1 MIAFI
6 KNKLMLSSIV
16 FILGCIS
23 GCCALQKE
31 YMYVRG
37 GENVIYQ
44 CGNGYRIAAKYY
56 SLSDGSLN
64 FVKVIMTD
72 GKEQTLPQALS
83 ASGARYTDDRE
94 LVWWIKGDSARLEI
108 RDGEGNWRL
117 KYENCKVVSDGK

>member
-1 MIAFI
+1 MITFI
-6 KNKLMLSSIV
+6 KNKFMLLGMV
-16 FILGCIS
+16 FMLGCIS
-23 GCCALQKE
+23 GCFILQKE
-31 YMYVRG
+31 RLHVRG
-37 GENVIYQ
+37 GEKVIYQ
-44 CGNGYRIAAKYY
+44 CGTGYRITAKYY

-64 FVKVIMTD
+64 FVKMIMAD

-117 KYENCKVVSDGK
+117 KYGNCKVVSDEK